1 MSYTP
6 RLRHAAFAACA
17 AFAVPAC
24 STMADLPEERV
35 GSATLSLASGVPA
48 GTVQLLAREDRVTLV
63 VAATGLSEGEH
74 GFHLHTTGA
83 CRRPDFSSA
92 GGHLNPLGRTHG
104 SLSDRGP
111 HVGDMPNLTIRAG
124 GSGSATVD
132 LPGTRAQIEEW
143 LFDAD
148 GTAVIIHAQPDDY
161 RTDPTGNAGARIAC
175 GVIERS

>member
-1 MSYTP
+1 MPSIPHT
-6 RLRHAAFAACA
+6 RLAAFAACA
-17 AFAVPAC
+17 TFALSAC
-24 STMADLPEERV
+24 GTMTDLPEERI
-35 GSATLSLASGVPA
+35 GSATLMLANGVPA
-48 GTVQLLAREDRVTLV
+48 GTVQILANGGQVSLA
-63 VAATGLSEGEH
+63 VAATGLAEGEH

-83 CRRPDFSSA
+83 CTRPGFESA

-111 HVGDMPNLTIRAG
+111 HVGDMPNLTIRSG

-143 LFDAD
+143 LFDDD

-161 RTDPTGNAGARIAC
+161 RTDPTGNAGARVAC
-175 GVIERS
+175 GVVQAN